1 MYVKVDLGNRYK
13 FDKTVVLGIYN
24 DTLTLTVT
32 FIQSTNPVK
41 QASQDNYQY
50 MAF

>member
-24 DTLTLTVT
+24 DTLIITVT
-32 FIQSTNPVK
+32 FQQSNNLCKAK
-41 QASQDNYQY
+41 QASQDN
-50 MAF
+50 